1 MPAISGSIPVTGF
14 VAPTDS
20 ADTYAAHHET
30 YGKGG
35 YRTVADTT
43 ERDAIPT
50 GRRKEGMRVYV
61 ISNGTEYML
70 GSGLTNSDWT
80 VTKNGARIVTSWASL
95 SGMAAAGIPNGTEF
109 FAQSRAAI
117 GDGGEGM
124 YWYDSSSSIT
134 AIPGLVIAPASGGGR
149 FLRHYG
155 NVIDPARDMGADNT
169 GTTDSTT
176 ILQAAIDFASD
187 PTYGWAMSAGS
198 EGKLGLG
205 VGLLGAF
212 TISSTL
218 TLRGAVDLHG
228 VKRGSRAN
236 DYSQYALISNKHGGH
251 CLMYDLKTDE
261 ASGNF
266 RSPSIR
272 NINFTGYS
280 ETYQQNKKDIAVV
293 TSRTVFEVASADAPA
308 GLDLIPEYAANNT
321 CFFFDDQGAYLGSGR
336 IASIGTSGSNK
347 VITLEAGTD
356 AYSSIN
362 GTSGGKLTTSCK
374 VVFAP
379 LITEE
384 SNLGITDFYDPASA
398 GSCAIFLKNTTTSR
412 LGALPLIENV
422 YINRFHCGIRFGP
435 RGVGGS
441 FFSDISV
448 QFCKFA
454 GIAWPRTPNVTDH
467 FFNGSTYVSGYYRA
481 DFGATGR
488 TNTIDTPAL
497 QYCTY
502 GLFGIPAVS
511 KWDRALIEECAFANV
526 YLQRVINAQMNHLF
540 CDGVI
545 GYGILVGPGYYG
557 YSAPSTPYLSNSIS
571 IGSLFLKNQ
580 LEGYPVDTVHA
591 TSPVGIKWEDNT
603 ATVRSTFLYVG
614 DLKVVKSSDTSGL
627 IPIFAHIADL
637 GTRAGN
643 NNRLRVGVLSE
654 RNGATLLSKSGT
666 KEIEFDDKSA
676 TTAAEVYTGWYW
688 DGTKRAFAVAASD
701 VFSMASTGIT
711 AGSTSF
717 TGTPI
722 TSTVGNATTLAR
734 LSRSS
739 GSPQNYDIKLS
750 TGAIKFTDADTSL
763 DTQTMFANSSQ
774 IQLWMGSNLGNSS
787 AARSSN
793 LYSESRTGGTDL
805 APSNLNIVAPA
816 GTGNASSNGAIGF
829 YTADP
834 GSSGTTA
841 QTVTLK
847 LQLQRSGQLRLVG
860 ITPTSTGEGDVWFN
874 TTNGFRQYFAAG
886 ERPLAPKRI
895 GSSTLVGG
903 TVTVFTSSAKS
914 TSLLYMSVKTIG
926 GTVGTL
932 SYTISDGVS
941 FTINSSSGTDT
952 STVNWQLWEP

>member
-1 MPAISGSIPVTGF
+1 MPVTGF
-14 VAPTDS
+14 VAPTDD
-20 ADTYAAHHET
+20 ADTYPAHHET

-169 GTTDSTT
+169 GATDSTT

-212 TISSTL
+212 KVTAPLSL
-218 TLRGAVDLHG
+218 HGAVDLHG
-228 VKRGSRAN
+228 IKRGSRAN
-236 DYSQYALISNKHGGH
+236 DYSQYALIQNMHGGH
-251 CLMYDLKTDE
+251 CLVYDIKTDE

-266 RSPSIR
+266 RIPSIR
-272 NINFTGYS
+272 NLNLTGYS
-280 ETYQQNKKDIAVV
+280 ETYQQNKKSIAVV
-293 TSRTVFEVASADAPA
+293 TSRTVFEVAAADAPA
-308 GLDLIPEYAANNT
+308 GVDLIPEYAANNT

-356 AYSSIN
+356 AYTSIN
-362 GTSGGKLTTSCK
+362 ATSGGKLTTACK

-379 LITEE
+379 LVTEE
-384 SNLGITDFYDPASA
+384 SYAGITDFYDPASA
-398 GSCAIFLKNTTTSR
+398 GSCGIFLKNTRTSG
-412 LGALPLIENV
+412 LSSLPIIENV

-435 RGVGGS
+435 RYVGGS
-441 FFSDISV
+441 FVADISV
-448 QFCKFA
+448 QYCRFA
-454 GIAWPRTPNVTDH
+454 GMAWPRTPNVTDH
-467 FFNGSTYVSGYYRA
+467 FFNGSMYVSGYYKA

-502 GLFGIPAVS
+502 GLFGVPAVS
-511 KWDRALIEECAFANV
+511 KWDRVLMEECALADV
-526 YLQRVINAQMNHLF
+526 YLQRAISVHMNHLF
-540 CDGVI
+540 CDGII
-545 GYGILVGPGYYG
+545 GYGILIGPGYYG
-557 YSAPSTPYLSNSIS
+557 YASPSTPYLSNSLS

-580 LEGYPVDTVHA
+580 LDGYPIDTVHSV
-591 TSPVGIKWEDNT
+591 SPVGLKWEDNT
-603 ATVRSTFLYVG
+603 ATVRSTFVFAHE
-614 DLKVVKSSDTSGL
+614 LKAIKSTDGGGGN
-627 IPIFAHIADL
+627 PILAHIADL

-688 DGTKRAFAVAASD
+688 DGTRRVFAFSAAD
-701 VFSMASTGIT
+701 VFSIASTGIT
-711 AGSTSF
+711 AGSSTFS
-717 TGTPI
+717 GTPL
-722 TSTVGNATTLAR
+722 TVNTGSTTAVAR
-734 LSRSS
+734 LTRSS
-739 GSPQNYDIKLS
+739 GSPQNYDVKLS
-750 TGAIKFTDADTSL
+750 TGVIKFTDADTSL
-763 DTQTMFANSSQ
+763 DSQTIFASASQ
-774 IQLWMGSNLGNSS
+774 LQLWIGSNLGNAS

-793 LYSESRTGGTDL
+793 IYSESRTGGTDL

-816 GTGNASSNGAIGF
+816 GTGNASANGAIGL

-834 GSSGTTA
+834 GSTGTTA

-847 LQLQRSGQLRLVG
+847 LQLQRSGQLRLIG
-860 ITPTSTGEGDVWFN
+860 ITPTSLGEGDLWFS
-874 TTNGFRQYFAAG
+874 TANGFRQYFASG

-914 TSLLYMSVKTIG
+914 TSLLYMSVKTTG